1 MARRRIQPDPL
12 YNHLRRPLVSHQ
24 IGTSTGPTASGR
36 PHITYNTS
44 HVNASEPNVDED
56 YDMELPELME
66 VEQSDDEDE
75 GVDVVHK
82 HKVVA
87 KEPSKRYKNS
97 VSMCHILSLISN

>member
-1 MARRRIQPDPL
+1 
-12 YNHLRRPLVSHQ
+12 
-24 IGTSTGPTASGR
+24 
-36 PHITYNTS
+36 
-44 HVNASEPNVDED
+44 
-56 YDMELPELME
+56 MELPELME